1 MTAEITRYG
10 GGGERD
16 VTHIT
21 SAAMPP
27 ATPGS
32 ASLVAWAHEAQAA
45 LELAE
50 VIVATSFCPQ
60 QYRSKPH
67 EAAAAMLAGAEL
79 GFNPMASLRCF
90 DNIQGVT
97 APKAITQ
104 VAVAQ
109 SHGHVIQVVSE
120 SATKVVVRGKRRG
133 EDWQELEW
141 TIEQAQALGLAGK
154 DNWKKQP
161 KAMLVARAQS
171 AMARRVAADALLGI
185 PYSAEEIAD
194 GDGPAATGGGLPP
207 RVTIAEITGRPDA
220 DPPAAVTREQLRTI
234 NVLLKENGITQ
245 RDLALAFY
253 ADVTGRDVGASK
265 ELTADEAAAVIGHL
279 TEMRNV
285 PVDAEPVDDEQAAGP
300 APVPGPAAEQP
311 TEGETGWPEAAKPGS
326 GAAT

>member
-1 MTAEITRYG
+1 MSTEIAQYSSS
-10 GGGERD
+10 GERTA
-16 VTHIT
+16 VTHLSPAST
-21 SAAMPP
+21 PVSAGA
-27 ATPGS
+27 
-32 ASLVAWAHEAQAA
+32 ASLVSWAHEAQAA

-60 QYRSKPH
+60 QYRNKPH

-141 TIEQAQALGLAGK
+141 TIEQAEALGLASK
-154 DNWKKQP
+154 SNWKQQP

-185 PYSAEEIAD
+185 PYSSEEISD
-194 GDGPAATGGGLPP
+194 GDAPASALPP
-207 RVTIAEITGRPDA
+207 RVTIAEITGRP
-220 DPPAAVTREQLRTI
+220 AAGSGKVSGPDTASTAQLRTI
-234 NVLLKENGITQ
+234 NGLLGENGITQ
-245 RDLALAFY
+245 RDLALALY
-253 ADVTGRDVGASK
+253 ADVIGREVAASK
-265 ELTADEAAAVIGHL
+265 ELTSAEADSVIGRL
-279 TEMRNV
+279 TEMKDAPIDAD
-285 PVDAEPVDDEQAAGP
+285 PVDPDDPEANSHWAPQGDGP
-300 APVPGPAAEQP
+300 A
-311 TEGETGWPEAAKPGS
+311 T
-326 GAAT
+326 